1 MHLSTT
7 TAILLFAMALAG
19 CTASSALFPYR
30 VTNDDCDCDGFL
42 ARDPKAD
49 VSYWFTARY
58 AVGEGI
64 ATRIEIDIRNGTSDT
79 LDLSLAHVR
88 ISSRNVPYRYNN
100 RFLPVTIPAVAP
112 GREERLTLVGEVETL
127 KTEDPWHSIAGEEV
141 VATLKGMRIGGRAL
155 PPQVVRMIPHNPKLA
170 N

>member
-1 MHLSTT
+1 MHLSM
-7 TAILLFAMALAG
+7 AAGILMSAMALSG

-30 VTNDDCDCDGFL
+30 VTNNDCNCQGFL

-49 VSYWFTARY
+49 VSYRFTARY
-58 AVGEGI
+58 AVRDGI
-64 ATRIEIDIRNGTSDT
+64 ATRIEIDIRNGTTDT
-79 LDLSLAHVR
+79 LDLSLAHVK

-127 KTEDPWHSIAGEEV
+127 RTENPWYSIAGEEV
-141 VATLKGMRIGGRAL
+141 VATLKGMRLGGL
-155 PPQVVRMIPHNPKLA
+155 TLTPQVVRMIPDNPKLA